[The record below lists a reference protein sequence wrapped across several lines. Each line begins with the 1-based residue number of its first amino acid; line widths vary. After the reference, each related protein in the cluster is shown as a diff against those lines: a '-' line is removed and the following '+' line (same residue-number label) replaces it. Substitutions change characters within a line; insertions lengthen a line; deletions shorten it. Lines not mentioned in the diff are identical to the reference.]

1 MMRWLRSPSLLAGLV
16 LVGAL
21 VSVALW
27 PSSVAVDLSRV
38 ERGSMRTTIDEEGE
52 TRVRERFV
60 VSAPV
65 AGRVLRIELEPGD
78 RVRRGETVLA
88 TFLPAAPAPL
98 DVRTRAE
105 AEAAEAAA
113 EAAVE
118 TARAE
123 QRRAESALALATSEL
138 ARHKELFEAQLLS
151 RQALDVREA
160 DARTAEDTRR
170 AAQFATARAEHEREM
185 ARARLVTAASS
196 GPAEAGRQLTIL
208 SPIDGVV

>member
-118 TARAE
+118 TAR
-123 QRRAESALALATSEL
+123 
-138 ARHKELFEAQLLS
+138 
-151 RQALDVREA
+151 
-160 DARTAEDTRR
+160 TAEDTRR

-196 GPAEAGRQLTIL
+196 GPAEAGRQLTIR